1 MFELRVMT
9 GLHQGAALPLVGE
22 QWLIG
27 ADDGLDLALHDTGVA
42 PRHCRL
48 QRDGEAWNLTAEE
61 GTVTDNEG
69 HSHVLT
75 VLQPNNPFVLGSVW
89 LALCEAGE
97 PWPTL
102 PALIPSASTENAPES
117 AALHAP
123 LRSRLPFFN
132 RITLVIMGALVGM
145 VGSAWSLTNHA
156 TPDDTSIRKA
166 APSTTASA
174 LTATTAT
181 AATAATDKQRTLL
194 SAEDATRKLR
204 TMLSDRLLT
213 DVTIEQT
220 PQGLL
225 LQGNLQNESRL
236 VFTRMLQRF
245 NADYR
250 SAVAVIDNVSAG
262 GSSLPFAIVQIMS
275 GPQAHLVTADGKR
288 LYIGDELKGLR
299 LTRIEDGRVE
309 FEGDRHYEVSW

>member
-1 MFELRVMT
+1 
-9 GLHQGAALPLVGE
+9 
-22 QWLIG
+22 
-27 ADDGLDLALHDTGVA
+27 
-42 PRHCRL
+42 
-48 QRDGEAWNLTAEE
+48 
-61 GTVTDNEG
+61 
-69 HSHVLT
+69 
-75 VLQPNNPFVLGSVW
+75 
-89 LALCEAGE
+89 
-97 PWPTL
+97 
-102 PALIPSASTENAPES
+102 
-117 AALHAP
+117 
-123 LRSRLPFFN
+123 
-132 RITLVIMGALVGM
+132 
-145 VGSAWSLTNHA
+145 
-156 TPDDTSIRKA
+156 
-166 APSTTASA
+166 
-174 LTATTAT
+174 
-181 AATAATDKQRTLL
+181 
-194 SAEDATRKLR
+194 
-204 TMLSDRLLT
+204 MLSDRLLT